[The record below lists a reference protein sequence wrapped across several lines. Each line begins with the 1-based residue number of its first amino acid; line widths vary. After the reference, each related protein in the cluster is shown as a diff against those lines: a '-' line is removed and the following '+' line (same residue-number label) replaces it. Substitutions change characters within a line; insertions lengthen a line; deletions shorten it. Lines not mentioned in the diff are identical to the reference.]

1 MERIPEPERMDDP
14 EEALAYAEADF
25 AEVNAAFV
33 ERLLEVAPGR
43 TPLCALDV
51 GCGPGDIASRLK
63 RARPAWLVAGLDA
76 AMAMLRHAWRNAGP
90 ESAPHWIIADAQG
103 TPFPDASFDLVF
115 SNSILH
121 HVADPGVLWSEVRR
135 LVKPG
140 AAIFFRD
147 LMRPASE
154 EEARRL
160 VSQYAG
166 NESALLQE
174 EFFRSFLAAY
184 TVKEV
189 WQQLVENGL
198 GGLRVAAV
206 TDRHLDIWGRVS

>member
-1 MERIPEPERMDDP
+1 MERRPEPEWMDDP
-14 EEALAYAEADF
+14 EEARAYADADF
-25 AEVNAAFV
+25 TEVNAAFV

-43 TPLCALDV
+43 TPIRAMDL
-51 GCGPGDIASRLK
+51 GCGPGDIALRVK
-63 RARPAWLVAGLDA
+63 QARPAWLVAGLDA
-76 AMAMLRHAWRNAGP
+76 AMAMLRHARRNAG
-90 ESAPHWIIADAQG
+90 SSAAPHWVIADAQG

-121 HVADPGVLWSEVRR
+121 HVGDPGALWSEVRR

-140 AAIFFRD
+140 AAVFFRD
-147 LMRPASE
+147 LLRPASE

-160 VSQYAG
+160 VSQYAA

-174 EFFRSFLAAY
+174 EFYRSFLAAY

-206 TDRHLDIWGRVS
+206 TDRHLDIWGLAS